1 MSKEVSEITLDEARR
16 ACARFA
22 RCVSSCCKCSHF
34 DECKT
39 KDAPLS
45 RLGRYVAHIERLCEK
60 ARLLLPSTSKWQ
72 GEVRPVPASLEDDP
86 AILVKLAV
94 KLPKIRRKEYIY
106 LTGAES
112 DYEVMR
118 QIFKVWRYMVLE
130 NQNAIVEV

>member
-1 MSKEVSEITLDEARR
+1 MSKLVSETTLDEARR

-22 RCVSSCCKCSHF
+22 RCVHSCCECLHF

-45 RLGRYVAHIERLCEK
+45 LLGRYVAHIEYLCEK
-60 ARLLLPSTSKWQ
+60 ARLLLPSSSKWQ
-72 GEVRPVPASLEDDP
+72 AKVKPVPAPLEDDP
-86 AILVKLAV
+86 AILVKVAV

-112 DYEVMR
+112 DYEIMR

-130 NQNAIVEV
+130 SQRL

>member
-1 MSKEVSEITLDEARR
+1 MSKLVSETTLDEARR

-22 RCVSSCCKCSHF
+22 RCVPSCCKCLHF

-45 RLGRYVAHIERLCEK
+45 LLGRYVAHIEYLCEK
-60 ARLLLPSTSKWQ
+60 ARLLLPTNSKWQ
-72 GEVRPVPASLEDDP
+72 AKVKPVPAPLEDDP
-86 AILVKLAV
+86 AILVKVAV

-112 DYEVMR
+112 DYEIMR

-130 NQNAIVEV
+130 NRKAL

>member
-1 MSKEVSEITLDEARR
+1 MSKLVSEITLDEARR

-22 RCVSSCCKCSHF
+22 RCVPSCCKCLHF
-34 DECKT
+34 HECKT

-45 RLGRYVAHIERLCEK
+45 LLGRYVAHIEYLCEK
-60 ARLLLPSTSKWQ
+60 ARLLLPSNSKWQ
-72 GEVRPVPASLEDDP
+72 AKVKPVPAPLEDDP
-86 AILVKLAV
+86 AILVKVAV

-112 DYEVMR
+112 DYEIMR

-130 NQNAIVEV
+130 SRKAL